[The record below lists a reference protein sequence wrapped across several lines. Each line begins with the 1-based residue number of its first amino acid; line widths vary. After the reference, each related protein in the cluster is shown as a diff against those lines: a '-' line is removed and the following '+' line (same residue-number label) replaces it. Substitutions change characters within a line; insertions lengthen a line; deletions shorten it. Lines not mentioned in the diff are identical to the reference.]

1 MLGFYDY
8 TVVLTYL
15 SLLSAGSG
23 IVVSLSDGGHPYW
36 GIFFLLLCGLF
47 DAFDGKV
54 ARTKKNRTQMEMNYG
69 IQIDSLADV
78 IAFGV
83 LPAVIGI
90 ALLRTSPYLRGAGLF
105 GSHWTVIAIKI
116 FLYAILMLYI
126 LAALIRLAY
135 FNVTEEERQRTEGG
149 VRKYYTGLPVTSSAL
164 IFPTVMLLRYLF
176 LSLEISLD
184 LSIIY
189 IPVALLTAFLFL
201 SKIKVPKPGLRGIL
215 LMIGV
220 GVLECIVLAVC
231 LALHINHVI

>member
-15 SLLSAGSG
+15 SMLSAGTG

-54 ARTKKNRTQMEMNYG
+54 ARTKKNRTAMEKSFG

-83 LPAVIGI
+83 LPAMIGI
-90 ALLRTSPYLRGAGLF
+90 ALLRTSPALHGAGLF
-105 GSHWTVIAIKI
+105 GSHWSAILIKVL
-116 FLYAILMLYI
+116 LYAILLLYM

-135 FNVTEEERQRTEGG
+135 FNVTEEERQKQEGG
-149 VRKYYTGLPVTSSAL
+149 SRKYYTGLPVTSSSL
-164 IFPTVMLLRYLF
+164 IFPTVLLFRFIF
-176 LSLEISLD
+176 LSFDIPIDIS
-184 LSIIY
+184 IVY
-189 IPVALLTAFLFL
+189 VPVALITGLLFL

-215 LMIGV
+215 IMIGI
-220 GVLECIVLAVC
+220 GLAECI
-231 LALHINHVI
+231 ALVTFLILKGPHAR

>member
-15 SLLSAGSG
+15 SLLSAGTG

-36 GIFFLLLCGLF
+36 GIFFLLLCGLL

-54 ARTKKNRTQMEMNYG
+54 ARTKKNRTKMEQNFG

-90 ALLRTSPYLRGAGLF
+90 ALLRTSPYLHGAGLF
-105 GSHWTVIAIKI
+105 GSHWSAVALKI
-116 FLYAILMLYI
+116 FLYAILMLYM

-135 FNVTEEERQRTEGG
+135 FNVTEEERQKNEGG
-149 VRKYYTGLPVTSSAL
+149 MRKYYTGLPVTSSSL
-164 IFPTVMLLRYLF
+164 IFPTVLLFRFIF
-176 LSLEISLD
+176 LSFDIPIDIS
-184 LSIIY
+184 IVY
-189 IPVALLTAFLFL
+189 VPVALVVGFLFL
-201 SKIKVPKPGLRGIL
+201 SKIKVTKPGMRGIL
-215 LMIGV
+215 FMIAIG
-220 GVLECIVLAVC
+220 LAECIALVLF
-231 LALHINHVI
+231 LIFKGRHV

>member
-54 ARTKKNRTQMEMNYG
+54 ARTKKNRTQMEMSYG

-90 ALLRTSPYLRGAGLF
+90 ALLRTSPALHGAGLF
-105 GSHWTVIAIKI
+105 GSHWTVVAIKI
-116 FLYAILMLYI
+116 FLYAILMKTGGKGNMMLVEFKLALALITIVILLVVIVLLLVAI
-126 LAALIRLAY
+126 LALNKQIASFINEK
-135 FNVTEEERQRTEGG
+135 FSENGEKDVG
-149 VRKYYTGLPVTSSAL
+149 
-164 IFPTVMLLRYLF
+164 
-176 LSLEISLD
+176 
-184 LSIIY
+184 
-189 IPVALLTAFLFL
+189 
-201 SKIKVPKPGLRGIL
+201 SK
-215 LMIGV
+215 
-220 GVLECIVLAVC
+220 
-231 LALHINHVI
+231 N

>member
-15 SLLSAGSG
+15 SLLSAGTG

-36 GIFFLLLCGLF
+36 GIFFLLLCGLL

-54 ARTKKNRTQMEMNYG
+54 ARTKKNRTQMEQNFG

-90 ALLRTSPYLRGAGLF
+90 ALLRTSPYLHGAGLF
-105 GSHWTVIAIKI
+105 GSHWSSIALKI
-116 FLYAILMLYI
+116 FLYAILMLYM

-135 FNVTEEERQRTEGG
+135 FNVTEEERQKKEGG
-149 VRKYYTGLPVTSSAL
+149 MRKYYTGLPVTSSSI
-164 IFPTVMLLRYLF
+164 IFPTVLLFRFIF
-176 LSLEISLD
+176 LSFDIPIDIS
-184 LSIIY
+184 IVY
-189 IPVALLTAFLFL
+189 VPVALLVGFLFL
-201 SKIKVPKPGLRGIL
+201 SKIKVAKPGLRGIL
-215 LMIGV
+215 CMIGV
-220 GVLECIVLAVC
+220 GLAECVALVLFLIF
-231 LALHINHVI
+231 NGGHV